1 MMKTNIKTYLLTTLL
16 SISLFGYKAKA
27 DEGMWIPMLLEQLNE
42 EEMISMGLELTAE
55 DIYSIN
61 KSSLKDAIVH
71 FGGGCTAEI
80 ISKEGLLLTNHHCGY
95 GEIQEHSS
103 VEHDYL
109 KDGFWA
115 KTKADELP
123 NEGLTASFI
132 KRMDDVTKQALAGV
146 SKSMTEADRRN
157 LISKNIKSIV
167 ENATKD
173 THYTAKVKPFFK
185 GNQYFLFVIETF
197 TDVRLVGAPP
207 SSIGKYGADTDNW
220 VWPRH
225 TGDFSIFRIYA
236 DKDNKP
242 AKYSKDNV
250 PYTPEH
256 SLPISV
262 KGVKEGDFTMVFG
275 FPGRT
280 NEYLPSDEIDQT
292 LNVINPAKIK
302 LRKTSL
308 GLMDKKMRSSQ
319 KVKIQYASKQS
330 GISNGYKKWI
340 GENTGLKESKGLEK
354 RRKYE
359 AEFTLN
365 TKGQREFEKFKNIL
379 PKMKQLY
386 KERQPL
392 SLAREFFI
400 ETSYVNVSSMQSCF
414 GIYRLLNAPAPK
426 KSDNKEEYEK
436 ATKAYWDKMQ
446 AGLDRIK
453 GGSVKYFKDLDVDLD
468 REILA
473 EILKINVKD
482 LQEGQYPKVY
492 KTMYDKTN
500 GDIEIA
506 LKKIYAKSA
515 IVNQDKLNK
524 ILSSSPKKAIK
535 ALEKDP
541 FYKLFK
547 EGAEHFYSNIAPNY
561 GKIQDEINRLM
572 RDYMDAQMQVFS
584 AKRFYPDANSTLR
597 LSYGKVEGMS
607 PKDALTYHY
616 QTYLEGVMAK
626 YVPGDYEFDLP
637 KKLIELYDNKDYGQ
651 YADSTGK
658 MPVCFI
664 ASNHTTGGNS
674 GSPALNGKGELI
686 GLNFDRAW
694 EGTMSDLNYDVKRC
708 RNIMVDARYVLFI
721 IDKFAGAT
729 RLIEEMEIVK

>member
-1 MMKTNIKTYLLTTLL
+1 MKNNRIQKYLTLAVL
-16 SISLFGYKAKA
+16 SLSLIGTSLKA

-42 EEMISMGLELTAE
+42 EEMIDMGLELTAE

-71 FGGGCTAEI
+71 FGGGCTAEM
-80 ISKEGLLLTNHHCGY
+80 ISKEGLMLTNHHCGY
-95 GEIQEHSS
+95 GEIQSHSS

-115 KTKADELP
+115 KTKADELA

-132 KRMDDVTKQALAGV
+132 KRMDDVSEEALAGV
-146 SKSMTEADRRN
+146 NDNMTEAERRDK
-157 LISKNIKSIV
+157 ISVNIKAIV
-167 ENATKD
+167 EKATEG

-197 TDVRLVGAPP
+197 KDVRLVGAPP

-242 AKYSKDNV
+242 AEYSEDNV
-250 PYTPEH
+250 PYVPNH
-256 SLPISV
+256 SLPISI

-302 LRKTSL
+302 LRGITL
-308 GLMDKKMRSSQ
+308 ELMDKKMRADQ
-319 KVKIQYASKQS
+319 KVKIQYAAKQS
-330 GISNGYKKWI
+330 SISNGYKKWI
-340 GENTGLKESKGLEK
+340 GENTGLKESKGLDK

-359 AEFTLN
+359 DEFKLY
-365 TKGQREFEKFKNIL
+365 TKGMKDYEKYKHIL
-379 PKMKQLY
+379 PEMKSLY
-386 KERQPL
+386 EKRKPL

-414 GIYRLLNAPAPK
+414 GIYRLLNVK
-426 KSDNKEEYEK
+426 DDEVKFK
-436 ATKAYWDKMQ
+436 
-446 AGLDRIK
+446 AGLERIK
-453 GGSVKYFKDLDVDLD
+453 AGSIKYFKDFDIDLD

-473 EILKINVKD
+473 SLIKINVED
-482 LQEGQYPKVY
+482 LEVGQYP
-492 KTMYDKTN
+492 
-500 GDIEIA
+500 EIY
-506 LKKIYAKSA
+506 KKIYDKSNGN
-515 IVNQDKLNK
+515 VH
-524 ILSSSPKKAIK
+524 K
-535 ALEKDP
+535 ALEKIYNKSFVVSKEKMDKLMTYSPKKVAKKISKDP
-541 FYKLFK
+541 FFRLFK
-547 EGAEHFYSNIAPNY
+547 EGADHYYNHVAPHY
-561 GKIQDEINRLM
+561 GKIQDDITRLM
-572 RDYMDAQMQVFS
+572 RDYMAAQMEVFS
-584 AKRFYPDANSTLR
+584 GKRFYPDANSTMR

-607 PKDALTYHY
+607 PKDGLVYNH
-616 QTYLEGVMAK
+616 QTYLEGVIAK

-637 KKLIELYDNKDYGQ
+637 EKLISLYENKDYGQ
-651 YADSTGK
+651 YADENGK

-694 EGTMSDLNYDVKRC
+694 EGTMSDLNYDIKRC

-721 IDKFAGAT
+721 IDKYAGAT
-729 RLIEEMEIVK
+729 RLIEEMELVK

>member
-1 MMKTNIKTYLLTTLL
+1 MKNTRIQKYLTIAIL
-16 SISLFGYKAKA
+16 SLSLFGTTLKA

-42 EEMISMGLELTAE
+42 DEMIDMGLELTAE

-71 FGGGCTAEI
+71 FGGGCTAEM
-80 ISKEGLLLTNHHCGY
+80 ISKEGLMLTNHHCGY
-95 GEIQEHSS
+95 GQIQNHSS

-115 KTKADELP
+115 MDRNEELP
-123 NEGLTASFI
+123 NEGLTAAFI
-132 KRMDDVTKQALAGV
+132 KRMDDVSEQALMGV
-146 SKSMTEADRRN
+146 DSKMSEDERRN
-157 LISKNIKSIV
+157 TISANIKKIV
-167 ENATKD
+167 EDATSG

-185 GNQYFLFVIETF
+185 GNQYFLFIIETF

-236 DKDNKP
+236 DKNNKP
-242 AKYSKDNV
+242 AAYSKDNV
-250 PYTPEH
+250 PYVPAH
-256 SLPISV
+256 SLPISI

-302 LRKTSL
+302 LRGTTL
-308 GLMDKKMRSSQ
+308 ELMDKRMRADQ
-319 KVKIQYASKQS
+319 KVKIQYAAKQS
-330 GISNGYKKWI
+330 SISNGYKKWI
-340 GENTGLKESKGLEK
+340 GENTGLKESKGLDK
-354 RRKYE
+354 RRQYE
-359 AEFTLN
+359 SEFTIH
-365 TKGQREFEKFKNIL
+365 TKGMKKYKKYDGIL
-379 PKMKQLY
+379 SSMKGLY
-386 KERQPL
+386 QERKPL

-414 GIYRLLNAPAPK
+414 GIYRLLKLKDDEEKFKAGVERL
-426 KSDNKEEYEK
+426 KSS
-436 ATKAYWDKMQ
+436 
-446 AGLDRIK
+446 
-453 GGSVKYFKDLDVDLD
+453 SVKYFKDLNVDLD
-468 REILA
+468 RDILA
-473 EILKINVKD
+473 SLIKINVED
-482 LQEGQYPKVY
+482 LEEGQYPGIY
-492 KTMYDKTN
+492 KSMYNKSKGN
-500 GDIEIA
+500 INSVLE
-506 LKKIYAKSA
+506 KIYKKSY
-515 IVNQDKLNK
+515 IVSEEKMNKL
-524 ILSSSPKKAIK
+524 LAQSPKKIAK
-535 ALEKDP
+535 KLSKDP
-541 FYKLFK
+541 FYKMFK
-547 EGAEHFYSNIAPNY
+547 EGADYFYSEITPKY
-561 GKIQDEINRLM
+561 GSIQDNINRLM
-572 RDYMDAQMQVFS
+572 RDYMAAQMEVFS
-584 AKRFYPDANSTLR
+584 AKRFYPDANSTMR

-607 PKDALTYHY
+607 PKDALVYKY
-616 QTYLEGVMAK
+616 QTYLDGVIAK
-626 YVPGDYEFDLP
+626 YIPGDYEFDLP
-637 KKLIELYDNKDYGQ
+637 KKLIELYETNDYGQ
-651 YADSTGK
+651 YADDNGK

-721 IDKFAGAT
+721 IDKYAGAKH
-729 RLIEEMEIVK
+729 LIEEMELVK